1 MRKRAKRND
10 LNAGIFVHGLN
21 ERVDGMTTPRTPLCR
36 LVPVI
41 AKAVDTVEP
50 IRNHQLSQQRGLR
63 AGINRDVRAAQFCG
77 NRALLVACA
86 TGTLPAT
93 TVMAATRTLGE
104 RRAMM
109 SATASSE
116 AVSVSIKNVRVMQAA
131 PRRGVA
137 PGNFRC
143 PA

>member
-21 ERVDGMTTPRTPLCR
+21 ERVDGMTRLRTPLCR

-41 AKAVDTVEP
+41 AKAVGTVEP

-93 TVMAATRTLGE
+93 TVIAGNPSLSAAT
-104 RRAMM
+104 AMM
-109 SATASSE
+109 
-116 AVSVSIKNVRVMQAA
+116 R
-131 PRRGVA
+131 P
-137 PGNFRC
+137 
-143 PA
+143 PAG